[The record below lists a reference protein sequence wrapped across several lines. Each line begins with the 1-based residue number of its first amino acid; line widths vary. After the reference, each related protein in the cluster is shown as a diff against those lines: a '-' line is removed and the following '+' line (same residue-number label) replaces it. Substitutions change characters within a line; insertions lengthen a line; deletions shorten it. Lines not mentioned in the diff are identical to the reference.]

1 MEQKNYTLK
10 ECRAFSQKRLEST
23 TAFIRGNFANG
34 ECKEL
39 ALPDEAH
46 PWIILHAVIDQ
57 YYKREYAMAQSID
70 LARCEMKRAKD
81 MIEHNKGLDDA
92 YWKMQEEIGK
102 LTKENEQLMG
112 ENESLGRNPKSQ
124 SVEYEAFHEKGERL
138 EALKDL
144 LQEASPIEWVDSIG
158 EILDGLI
165 MALDYSGCDG
175 LIEQL
180 SKARSL
186 QRFFMELEKETN

>member
-10 ECRAFSQKRLEST
+10 ECRAFNQKRLEST

-39 ALPDEAH
+39 ALPVEAH

-70 LARCEMKRAKD
+70 MARCEMNQAKG
-81 MIEHNKGLDDA
+81 MIEHSKGLDDA

-102 LTKENEQLMG
+102 LTKENEQLRV
-112 ENESLGRNPKSQ
+112 EATNRQKNIVEQPK
-124 SVEYEAFHEKGERL
+124 
-138 EALKDL
+138 ALKEL
-144 LQEASPIEWVDSIG
+144 LQEASPIEWVDNMG

-165 MALDYSGCDG
+165 MTLDYSGCDRP
-175 LIEQL
+175 ISEL

-186 QRFFMELEKETN
+186 QQFFMELERETN

>member
-10 ECRAFSQKRLEST
+10 ECRAFNQKRLEST

-39 ALPDEAH
+39 VLPDEAH

-57 YYKREYAMAQSID
+57 YYKREYDMAQSID
-70 LARCEMKRAKD
+70 MARCEMSRAKD
-81 MIEHNKGLDDA
+81 MIEHNKGLEDA
-92 YWKMQEEIGK
+92 YWKMQKEIGK
-102 LTKENEQLMG
+102 LTKENERLMV
-112 ENESLGRNPKSQ
+112 EATNRQKDIVEQPK
-124 SVEYEAFHEKGERL
+124 
-138 EALKDL
+138 ALKDL
-144 LQEASPIEWVDSIG
+144 LQEASPIEWVGSMG

-165 MALDYSGCDG
+165 ITLDYSGCDG
-175 LIEQL
+175 LISEL